1 MRNITESVQ
10 DQFVETLQERHRGVR
25 NVAEVGEIGGT
36 SEPEAEDFHL
46 AVQQRHGNK
55 RDAEK
60 LERAMDGVQR
70 NARHGAERWFVI
82 EYVCKHAPDDIKR
95 FFVAVDRQRRALTDI
110 ERANV
115 IKTEDVVG
123 MAMREQ
129 NGVEAFESNA
139 EGLLAEVRRRIN
151 HDVLA
156 AAGDQYG
163 RTQPLIVRII
173 RLAHAAGAAERGNTH
188 GRAGAENGDF

>member
-1 MRNITESVQ
+1 MEQRN
-10 DQFVETLQERHRGVR
+10 
-25 NVAEVGEIGGT
+25 
-36 SEPEAEDFHL
+36 
-46 AVQQRHGNK
+46 GNK

-60 LERAMDGVQR
+60 LERALDSVQR
-70 NARHGAERWFVI
+70 NTRHGAERRFVI
-82 EYVCKHAPDDIKR
+82 EYIGEDAPDEAKR

-110 ERANV
+110 EGANV

-123 MAMREQ
+123 VAVREQ
-129 NGVEAFESNA
+129 NGVKAFQSNA
-139 EGLLAEVRRRIN
+139 EGLLAEVRRGIN

-156 AAGDQYG
+156 AARDQYG
-163 RTQPLIVRII
+163 RTQPLIVRIV